1 MTAPRHK
8 SLFAN
13 QAILLSKLLIAL
25 FMAISSFQHL
35 SPPDISTADDQMQ
48 DAVRLMDQKQ
58 YEPSIP
64 KIKNAIGIYA
74 ASGNDTAWIKA
85 CKKLDL
91 CFYYLNKPDEGI
103 LFFEN
108 ILKSGKPPANMRADL
123 LLLLGDNYYLK
134 SDYAR
139 AIETYEKGLPLAEND
154 QATDLLLRYYAN
166 LGWLYWD
173 AGNHAKALEF
183 QKKSLELAVQQRDST
198 NIPTLLAY
206 IGDTY
211 RTMNDPQA
219 LDYFRR
225 ARALAPENAQ
235 TLIQFSKAYQQF
247 NMPDSALAVL
257 TTVLPLLKGDT
268 EKADAYYQFARLYLD
283 ERDLPRAIANIDK
296 ALKYGLK
303 GYGEKNSEYARMT
316 TMAGK
321 IYLAAGDAD
330 QALRWFDHTLSNQST
345 GKDLSPGSYWVLGSL
360 EGKGRAFFQQYR
372 ESKQIAHLD
381 NAFGVYDSGLQYA
394 ENMRLSHSHESSK
407 LELYEYIQP
416 IVEGGVRTA
425 LELAAVSGDN
435 TFVEKAYLFAERAKA
450 PVMAEALYDRE
461 IKHVAG
467 IPDSVLAHEQA
478 VQEALVQLELAVH
491 DEPENDSLQQ
501 VLLDAQIGMERLKD
515 EMKRRFPRYYEMKY
529 AFSKQAGLPQ
539 IRQAMDDD
547 ARLVQYL
554 MGDSALYV
562 FTLTKADI
570 KSYLI
575 PVTDSLKAA
584 LEMFHRSVSDW
595 DFVQYA
601 PAQAEKDFLAAA
613 PALYEALLARPLAGM
628 KAGKLIIVPDGYLGL
643 IPFEALLTTQYSG
656 SWKDLDVPY
665 LIRDY
670 SISYAWSAAAL
681 HRPKTNDR
689 KPPYNFVGIGT
700 EYDAATFSDKAPVA
714 MRDLGPLPNADDEVA
729 AIGSLLHGKT
739 WLNAEATKEHFL
751 ASAPECGILHIAT
764 HGVLD
769 EQNPMMSCLVFN
781 KSQQGASNQLFASE
795 LYNIQLQA
803 QMTVLSA
810 CNTGQGRVHNGE
822 GVMSL
827 ARAFAFAGCP
837 TLVSSL
843 WRVNDLSTSTVM
855 KGFYKMLKSG
865 KSVDASMR
873 EAKLEY
879 LAGTS
884 AEYAKPIYWAGF
896 VVIGKSDA
904 LPEHLFNTGITW
916 WWWIAAGALALGML
930 YFLFYKKRQRR

>member
-1 MTAPRHK
+1 M
-8 SLFAN
+8 
-13 QAILLSKLLIAL
+13 QEAL
-25 FMAISSFQHL
+25 
-35 SPPDISTADDQMQ
+35 
-48 DAVRLMDQKQ
+48 RLMDQKL
-58 YEPSIP
+58 YEPAIP
-64 KIKNAIGIYA
+64 KIKNALGIFGA
-74 ASGNDTAWIKA
+74 ARNDTAWIKA

-91 CFYYLNKPDEGI
+91 CFYYLNKPDDGI

-108 ILKSGKPPANMRADL
+108 ILKSGQAPAALRADL
-123 LLLLGDNYYLK
+123 LLLLADNYYLK

-139 AIETYEKGLPLAEND
+139 AIETYEKGLPFAEKN
-154 QATDLLLRYYAN
+154 QATDLLLRFYGN

-183 QKKSLELAVQQRDST
+183 QKKSLELAVQQRDSA

-219 LDYFRR
+219 LEYFRR
-225 ARALAPENAQ
+225 AQALAPENAQ

-257 TTVLPLLKGDT
+257 TTVLPLLQSNT
-268 EKADAYYQFARLYLD
+268 EKADAYYQFARLFLD
-283 ERDLPRAIANIDK
+283 AKAFSKAGDYINK
-296 ALKYGLK
+296 ALKHARK
-303 GYGEKNSEYARMT
+303 GYGVGNAEYARMT

-321 IYLAAGDAD
+321 IHLAAGDAD
-330 QALRWFDHTLSNQST
+330 QALRWFDHTLAHQSA
-345 GKDLSPGSYWVLGSL
+345 GKDLSPDSYWVLGSL
-360 EGKGRAFFQQYR
+360 EGKGRAFFQKYR
-372 ESKQIAHLD
+372 QSKQIPNLN
-381 NAFGVYDSGLQYA
+381 NAFEAFDRGLHYA

-425 LELAAVSGDN
+425 LELAEVSGDN

-461 IKHVAG
+461 IKHIAG
-467 IPDSVLAHEQA
+467 IPDSVLAQEKA
-478 VQEALVQLELAVH
+478 MQEALVQLELAVH
-491 DEPENDSLQQ
+491 DEPGNDSLQQ
-501 VLLDAQIGMERLKD
+501 VVLNARIGMERLKD
-515 EMKRRFPRYYEMKY
+515 EMKHHFPRYYEMKY
-529 AFSKQAGLPQ
+529 AFSKQADLPH

-547 ARLVQYL
+547 GLLVQYL
-554 MGDSALYV
+554 TGDSALYAFAV
-562 FTLTKADI
+562 SKTDI
-570 KSYLI
+570 RSYSI

-584 LEMFHRSVSDW
+584 MEMFHRAVSDW

-613 PALYEALLARPLAGM
+613 PALYEALLARPLAGTN
-628 KAGKLIIVPDGYLGL
+628 AGKLIIVPDGYLGL
-643 IPFEALLTTQYSG
+643 IPFEALLTAPYSG

-670 SISYAWSAAAL
+670 SISYAWSATAL
-681 HRPKTNDR
+681 HRSNTNGQ
-689 KPPYNFVGIGT
+689 KPQYNFVGIGT
-700 EYDAATFSDKAPVA
+700 EYDATTFSDKAPIA

-729 AIGSLLHGKT
+729 AIGNLLHGKT

-751 ASAPECGILHIAT
+751 TSAPECGILHIAT

-769 EQNPMMSCLVFN
+769 EQNPMMSCLVFH
-781 KSQQGASNQLFASE
+781 KSQHGANNQLFASE

-803 QMTVLSA
+803 QMIVLSA
-810 CNTGQGRVHNGE
+810 CNTGHGQVHNGE

-855 KGFYKMLKSG
+855 QAFYKMLKSG

-879 LAGTS
+879 LANTS

-896 VVIGKSDA
+896 VVVGKSDV
-904 LPEHLFNTGITW
+904 LPEYLFSTGIAG
-916 WWWIAAGALALGML
+916 WWWIAAGALTLGML
-930 YFLFYKKRQRR
+930 YYLFYKKRQRRQGTSRTL